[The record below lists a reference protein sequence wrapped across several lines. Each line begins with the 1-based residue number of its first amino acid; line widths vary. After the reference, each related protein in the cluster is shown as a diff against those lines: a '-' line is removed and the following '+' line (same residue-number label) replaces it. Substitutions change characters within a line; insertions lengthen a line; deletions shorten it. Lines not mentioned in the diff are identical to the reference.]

1 MAVSFA
7 AGTIQH
13 PSVAKKDPFLLQSRS
28 SSKLLITLV
37 WRVFS
42 IAAAALV
49 AASVFHHPL
58 GSGWIALGYIA
69 YAALLW
75 RRPSAW
81 FVAVPA
87 ALPLLDLSPLT
98 GWLLLNEFDLV
109 VLTTLAVLA
118 WRTPPAGWGI
128 SRFFAVVLA
137 LVTASYVV
145 STLIGFTPLEA
156 FGFDSF
162 FTYHT
167 SYNSLRVAKGVF
179 LALALLPFVNSEAVS
194 VEKARDYFCFGVML
208 GLAGVVGVAAV
219 ERVLFT
225 GPFDFETRFRI
236 TSTFSSMHTG
246 GQHIDGYL
254 AAVIPFVFAP
264 LLRGRR
270 VVLQMFAAALL
281 AVGAYTCV
289 VTFSRGLYLAVAV
302 SVLVAGV
309 GFFVASLAAT
319 GNRLRRR
326 SLAAVVAVVATILLA
341 AYFSPFLQK
350 RLETVEDDFAARSS
364 HWSRVLAIRDPGW
377 ITSLFGMGTGS
388 YPRAVLET
396 PPFQYVTD
404 RDDTFLRLAGGEKT
418 YVGQRVKISP
428 HETYELALDLRGS
441 SELPRVVVVVCEKAL
456 LYSFE
461 CRYAMFVADSPDF
474 DWQHSESPFD
484 VGDIGVPRGRR
495 LGRWSRRPVELA
507 VFNPDPRTTVDMDD
521 IRFVDGRGR
530 DLLVNG
536 DFEEGGNRWFF
547 TSDRHAAWHVENL
560 WVYWLFENGWLGVV
574 SLNLLI
580 GCVYVRLVQRVLRG
594 DLFSVL
600 AACSI
605 TGYLVVGLFGSL
617 FEAPQLTT
625 LFFLVVFVAG
635 RYAESRAVPESAQT

>member
-1 MAVSFA
+1 LA
-7 AGTIQH
+7 
-13 PSVAKKDPFLLQSRS
+13 
-28 SSKLLITLV
+28 

-42 IAAAALV
+42 VSAAALV
-49 AASVFHHPL
+49 AAALFHHPL
-58 GSGWIALGYIA
+58 GSGWIALGYVA
-69 YAALLW
+69 YAVLLW
-75 RRPSAW
+75 RRPSVW

-87 ALPLLDLSPLT
+87 TLPLLDLSPLT

-118 WRTPPAGWGI
+118 WKVPPAGCGI
-128 SRFFAVVLA
+128 SRFFSVVLA
-137 LVTASYVV
+137 LVTLSYVV
-145 STLIGFTPLEA
+145 STWIGFTPLEA
-156 FGFDSF
+156 FDYNSF

-167 SYNSLRVAKGVF
+167 PYNSLRVAKGLF
-179 LALALLPFVNSEAVS
+179 LALALLPFVNSDAVR

-208 GLAGVVGVAAV
+208 GLAGVAGVALV
-219 ERVLFT
+219 ERVLFS

-236 TSTFSSMHTG
+236 TSTFSSMHAG

-254 AAVIPFVFAP
+254 AAALPFVFAP
-264 LLRGRR
+264 LLRGRK

-302 SVLVAGV
+302 SVLVAGI
-309 GFFVASLAAT
+309 GFFVASLAPT

-326 SLAAVVAVVATILLA
+326 SLAAVVAVIATILLA

-377 ITSLFGMGTGS
+377 VTWLFGMGAGS
-388 YPRAVLET
+388 YPRAALET
-396 PPFQYVTD
+396 PPFEYVEEQD
-404 RDDTFLRLAGGEKT
+404 GTFLRLTGGEKV
-418 YVGQRVKISP
+418 YVGQRVKVTP
-428 HETYELALDLRGS
+428 HERYDLALDLRGS
-441 SELPRVVVVVCEKAL
+441 SARPHVYVYVCEKAL
-456 LYSFE
+456 LYSFD
-461 CRYAMFVADSPDF
+461 CRRDLLVADSSSSE
-474 DWQHSESPFD
+474 WQHFESSFD
-484 VGDIGVPRGRR
+484 VGDVGAERGRR

-507 VFNPDPRTTVDMDD
+507 VSNPDPGTTVDADN
-521 IRFVDGRGR
+521 IRFVDDSGR
-530 DLLVNG
+530 DLLANG
-536 DFEEGGNRWFF
+536 DFEDGGNRWFF
-547 TSDRHAAWHVENL
+547 TTDRHGAWHVDNL
-560 WVYWLFENGWLGVV
+560 WVYWLFENGWFGVL

-580 GCVYVRLVQRVLRG
+580 GCVYFRLVQRVLRG

-600 AACSI
+600 AVCSI

-617 FEAPQLTT
+617 FEAPRLAM

-635 RYAESRAVPESAQT
+635 RSPYGAILAGGGAKPCENWYRSLF